1 MNLLFI
7 AHRIPYPPNKG
18 DKIRSF
24 NELRYLAGLGR
35 VTLAALVD
43 DPRDFQY
50 RKKLED
56 LCDRVLLAP
65 IAPRRKKI
73 VSLSAPFSGRPM
85 SVHYFYDSGLQ
96 RQIDQLLETEEF
108 DGIFC
113 FSATS
118 AEYVFR
124 SRALNRDSARCPL
137 LVMDFCDVDSRKWH
151 DYSTSVRGPL
161 AWLYRLEGRLLENY
175 ESRVIASFAHV
186 ILISEREIALFRQ
199 VHPTAREVV
208 EIGNGV
214 DLDFFN
220 PAAFPRPEKAGN
232 EVVFTGAMDY
242 YVNIEGVLWFVDE
255 IWPGIRKACPEACF
269 TIVGSNPAPE
279 IVALGERSE
288 GITVTGYV
296 DDIRTYYAR
305 ATVCVAP
312 LRIARGIQNKVLEAL
327 AMGRAVVA
335 TANAF
340 EGIRAEPDRD
350 LVVRDR
356 ADDFAAAVIELL
368 ENPEKRR
375 RLEASGRCRMEENYR
390 WETNLERLGELFRA
404 GSETCAEEGKLL

>member
-113 FSATS
+113 FSAT
-118 AEYVFR
+118 
-124 SRALNRDSARCPL
+124 
-137 LVMDFCDVDSRKWH
+137 
-151 DYSTSVRGPL
+151 
-161 AWLYRLEGRLLENY
+161 
-175 ESRVIASFAHV
+175 IQ
-186 ILISEREIALFRQ
+186 IRQ
-199 VHPTAREVV
+199 
-208 EIGNGV
+208 I
-214 DLDFFN
+214 
-220 PAAFPRPEKAGN
+220 
-232 EVVFTGAMDY
+232 
-242 YVNIEGVLWFVDE
+242 
-255 IWPGIRKACPEACF
+255 C
-269 TIVGSNPAPE
+269 
-279 IVALGERSE
+279 
-288 GITVTGYV
+288 
-296 DDIRTYYAR
+296 
-305 ATVCVAP
+305 
-312 LRIARGIQNKVLEAL
+312 
-327 AMGRAVVA
+327 
-335 TANAF
+335 
-340 EGIRAEPDRD
+340 
-350 LVVRDR
+350 
-356 ADDFAAAVIELL
+356 
-368 ENPEKRR
+368 
-375 RLEASGRCRMEENYR
+375 
-390 WETNLERLGELFRA
+390 
-404 GSETCAEEGKLL
+404 